1 MLHRYLPPANVMST
15 TNQITIPSSTFL
27 SIFDAALEEYK
38 NGTSQDLRTHPFAS
52 QITSCDSADDILAI
66 FQNQVDALNQAKKK
80 CQTLMKCLNALVPIF
95 LVFSGVVSEGVGLTF
110 SPAKVIFSGIG
121 VLLQAAKD
129 SSGSHDILSEI
140 FERIQAFLMRVKIYS
155 GIDLTK
161 EMTEMLGK
169 LMAEVLCILT
179 LSTKEIKQG
188 ILKKFFAKVAGRRE
202 IENALQRLDK
212 LTQEETRMTVTSTLQ
227 VVDKINC
234 NQSRSAL
241 RNWLSPPDP
250 SVNHSIARSRHHEGT
265 ATWFMDNSSF
275 NEWKSSD
282 PLLWINGKP
291 GSGKSILCSSIIEN
305 IKDMSNHRLGSIC
318 YFYFD
323 YKDTSKRDIRGL
335 LSSLLVQ
342 LCDQSHHFWGLLSR
356 LYNMHNDGTEQPTEE
371 KLMKCL
377 KDMLNLDERLPVY
390 IIIDALD
397 ECPNT
402 PPTSSPRGKVMNLL
416 EDLVKS
422 HFSRVH
428 ILVTSRDEHDIRH
441 AFQSLP
447 SLYITLH
454 DQGGQKD
461 DIINYVK
468 FMTHSHKDM
477 QKWRSKDRDLVI
489 QRLSEG
495 ANGMFRWVAL
505 QLDRLCQAFSSSI
518 RKILDDL
525 PVTLDETYIRILQ
538 DIPEEKWE
546 HANRILQCIFVS
558 SRPLRVE
565 ELAEVLA
572 VQFEAEDIPELI
584 TDWRLDDPEDALLS
598 ACSSL
603 IAIVQVDDS
612 RVVEFSHFS
621 VKEFLISNRL
631 STSQS
636 RIVSRYHIAPEPA
649 HIILAQACLGTLLHL
664 GDGIDDNGLEY
675 PLALYAAV
683 CWVDHARFGNVSSS
697 IRVGMEQLFDSSKPH
712 FSNWIR
718 IDNRDQRWGYFFP
731 MRRDI
736 RKLGT
741 PLYYAAGC
749 GLQSLA
755 KQLITVNP
763 QLVNAE
769 GGYHGFPLGV
779 ASHVGHLDVVGLLLE
794 HGADIN
800 AKGPHGMTPLHTAAE
815 GWKVKTVKFLLD
827 NGADIDS
834 RNRYDD
840 TPLGMASLGGT
851 LEVVQLLVERGA
863 DVNARG
869 SYGRTPMHHAS
880 RTDILSLGAHNP
892 EVVHFLLQHNADINA
907 RDNDGKTALHLASSG
922 GHLKAAEILL
932 ESGADVNAYDVAQCT
947 PLYYMYNR
955 TFLLYDEGPLPLV
968 EIAKLF
974 LKHGA
979 DVHTRNQSNETPL
992 QVMLKRGKSEVAT
1005 LLMEHGAK
1013 E

>member
-1 MLHRYLPPANVMST
+1 
-15 TNQITIPSSTFL
+15 
-27 SIFDAALEEYK
+27 
-38 NGTSQDLRTHPFAS
+38 
-52 QITSCDSADDILAI
+52 
-66 FQNQVDALNQAKKK
+66 
-80 CQTLMKCLNALVPIF
+80 
-95 LVFSGVVSEGVGLTF
+95 
-110 SPAKVIFSGIG
+110 
-121 VLLQAAKD
+121 
-129 SSGSHDILSEI
+129 
-140 FERIQAFLMRVKIYS
+140 
-155 GIDLTK
+155 
-161 EMTEMLGK
+161 MTEMLGK

-179 LSTKEIKQG
+179 LSKKEIKQG

-227 VVDKINC
+227 VVDKINR

-241 RNWLSPPDP
+241 RKWLSPPDP

-265 ATWFMDNSSF
+265 ATWFFDNISF
-275 NEWKSSD
+275 NEWKSSHS
-282 PLLWINGKP
+282 LLWINGKR
-291 GSGKSILCSSIIEN
+291 SGKSTLCSSIVEN
-305 IKDMSNHRLGSIC
+305 IKDTSNHRLGSIC

-335 LSSLLVQ
+335 LSSLLIQ

-356 LYNMHNDGTEQPTEE
+356 LYDTHNNGREQPTEE

-397 ECPNT
+397 ECLNN
-402 PPTSSPRGKVMNLL
+402 PPTSSPRRKVLDLL

-447 SLYITLH
+447 SLHITLH

-461 DIINYVK
+461 DIVNYVK

-546 HANRILQCIFVS
+546 HANRILQCVFVS
-558 SRPLRVE
+558 TRPLQVE

-572 VQFEAEDIPELI
+572 VQFEAEDIPDLI

-603 IAIVQVDDS
+603 IAIVSVNNS

-631 STSQS
+631 STSPG
-636 RIVSRYHIAPEPA
+636 RNLSRYHIAPEPA

-664 GDGIDDNGLEY
+664 GDEIDDNGLKEY
-675 PLALYAAV
+675 PLALYAAFH
-683 CWVDHARFGNVSSS
+683 WMDHAQFGNVSSS

-712 FSNWIR
+712 FSTWIQICDMDGIWGDF
-718 IDNRDQRWGYFFP
+718 IDSWGYFNYEWNKP
-731 MRRDI
+731 PI
-736 RKLGT
+736 GT

-749 GLQSLA
+749 GFHSLA

-763 QLVNAE
+763 QLVNAAS
-769 GGYHGFPLGV
+769 GYHGFPLIV
-779 ASHVGHLDVVGLLLE
+779 ASYMGYLDVMGLLRE

-800 AKGPHGMTPLHTAAE
+800 AKDPHGMTPLHTASE
-815 GWKVKTVKFLLD
+815 RRKVKTMKFLLE

-834 RNRYDD
+834 RNDDDD

-869 SYGRTPMHHAS
+869 SFGRTPLHYAF
-880 RTDILSLGAHNP
+880 RTGKLNSLSYGVYNP
-892 EVVHFLLQHNADINA
+892 EVAHFLLQHNADVHA
-907 RDNDGKTALHLASSG
+907 RDDDGATALHFVSSEG
-922 GHLKAAEILL
+922 YLKAAEFLL
-932 ESGADVNAYDVAQCT
+932 ESGADVNAHDNGQCT
-947 PLYYMYNR
+947 PLYYVSNPWHS
-955 TFLLYDEGPLPLV
+955 FLHGSPGNGLQVGMAQLL
-968 EIAKLF
+968 

-979 DVHTRNQSNETPL
+979 LVHTRNKSNETPL
-992 QVMLKRGKSEVAT
+992 QVMLKRGESEVAK
-1005 LLMEHGAK
+1005 LLMEYGAK